1 MIDGSDGNC
10 RTVQRITLMP
20 VPSSEP
26 RFSGRRTT
34 MDDWIDYYDS
44 THTIYASKLHRDLH
58 FQLIAKDIIAYV
70 PAPDAVVLDYACGE
84 ALSAAQVAEACG
96 KLILAEPAPG
106 VRGRLIAR
114 FAPIMKIRVR
124 SLDDLRHMQEA
135 SVDLVVMNS
144 VAQYMSSAELDA
156 ALAVIRRLLK
166 PGGRLVLGD
175 VLRPEVGMARD
186 VIALLR
192 FASRHG
198 FLKDALIGLISTA
211 LSDYRQLRSRIGLQR
226 YGESEMIAKLAAAGF
241 DASRAPFNIG
251 HNPWR
256 MTFVA
261 RPALRSLSAR

>member
-1 MIDGSDGNC
+1 
-10 RTVQRITLMP
+10 
-20 VPSSEP
+20 
-26 RFSGRRTT
+26 

-44 THTIYASKLHRDLH
+44 THTIYASRLHRDLH
-58 FQLIAKDIIAYV
+58 FELIARDIISYITSA
-70 PAPDAVVLDYACGE
+70 DAVVLDYACGE
-84 ALSAAQVAEACG
+84 ALSAARVAEACG
-96 KLILAEPAPG
+96 KLYLAEPAPG

-114 FAPIMKIRVR
+114 FAPNTKIRVR
-124 SLDDLRHMQEA
+124 SLDDLRKMEEK

-144 VAQYMSSAELDA
+144 VVQYMTPGELDQ

-192 FASRHG
+192 FAATHG
-198 FLKDALIGLISTA
+198 FLRDALIGLVSTA
-211 LSDYRQLRSRIGLQR
+211 LSDYRQLRARVGLQR
-226 YGESEMIAKLAAAGF
+226 YSEAEMVAKLAAAGF
-241 DASRAPFNIG
+241 TAKRAHINIG

-261 RPALRSLSAR
+261 RDAS